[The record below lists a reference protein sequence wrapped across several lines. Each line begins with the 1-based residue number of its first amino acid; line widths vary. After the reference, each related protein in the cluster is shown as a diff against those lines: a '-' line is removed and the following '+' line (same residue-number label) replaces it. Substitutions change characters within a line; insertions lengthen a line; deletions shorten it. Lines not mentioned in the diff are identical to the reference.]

1 MVINPYA
8 YSAAGFSTEAQD
20 YFDRLDTA
28 SDTTYTPYKQPLAN
42 YIDGL
47 VALGGAYW
55 TTMETAASFVGVGLE
70 GCLVPL
76 KSGMPTLTNNGFV
89 IGDLNV
95 LTGLLGDTS
104 STLNTNWSPSSNASD
119 DLSFSVY
126 CTGTPNTGYV
136 IGAADFT
143 AASNIQHD
151 GLPRNNCQGFA
162 GTRTAVSTGN
172 LSGTTRSLST
182 AYDHRSGG
190 VSDTETQTAVTPTV
204 SNFSIF
210 SRTENALDTVKD
222 PTNARI
228 ATYHAGAALNLVTLE
243 SLQATLISE
252 IAAI

>member
-1 MVINPYA
+1 MVINPYV
-8 YSAAGFSTEAQD
+8 YSTAGFSSEAQD

-104 STLNTNWSPSSNASD
+104 SSLNTGWSPSASQD
-119 DLSFSVY
+119 DFSVSVY
-126 CTGTPNTGYV
+126 VTGTPTTGYV
-136 IGAADFT
+136 YGSASNTTGTTNLLNDGKSRNQALTQDT
-143 AASNIQHD
+143 TSTAVAASGI
-151 GLPRNNCQGFA
+151 A
-162 GTRTAVSTGN
+162 GSTRSASTGYDWRIASASGSVTHTSETPSTRN
-172 LSGTTRSLST
+172 LFL
-182 AYDHRSGG
+182 
-190 VSDTETQTAVTPTV
+190 
-204 SNFSIF
+204 F
-210 SRTENALDTVKD
+210 SRTLDGADTAATPCD
-222 PTNARI
+222 ARI
-228 ATYHAGAALNLVTLE
+228 ATYHAGAALNLATLE

>member
-104 STLNTNWSPSSNASD
+104 STLNTGWSPSATQD
-119 DLSFSVY
+119 DLSVSIY
-126 CTGTPNTGYV
+126 CTGTPTTGYV
-136 IGAADFT
+136 YGSASGSGATNMLNDGKSHNQAQTQDT
-143 AASNIQHD
+143 TSTAVAASGI
-151 GLPRNNCQGFA
+151 A
-162 GTRTAVSTGN
+162 GSTRSASTGYDWRIAGA
-172 LSGTTRSLST
+172 SGSL
-182 AYDHRSGG
+182 
-190 VSDTETQTAVTPTV
+190 TQTSQTPSV
-204 SNFSIF
+204 RNLFLF
-210 SRTENALDTVKD
+210 SRTLDGADTASSPCD
-222 PTNARI
+222 ARI
-228 ATYHAGAALNLVTLE
+228 ATYHAGAALNLATLE